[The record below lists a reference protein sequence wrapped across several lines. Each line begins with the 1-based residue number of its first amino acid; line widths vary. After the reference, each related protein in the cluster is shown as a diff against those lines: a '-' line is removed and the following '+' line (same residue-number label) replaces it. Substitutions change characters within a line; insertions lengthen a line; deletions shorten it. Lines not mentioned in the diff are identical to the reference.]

1 METPNLDSISEMPEK
16 FPSVMRDF
24 LSDLSTTFPE
34 YTYLWDAW
42 LSDDANIT
50 DLYKYCLTVYPE
62 RFFDILYQNDDIFSP
77 TSVVNTL
84 FLPNVEFKMLF
95 SIPDISE
102 NTKKT
107 MWKYLQ
113 LILITIMSSVK
124 SSASFGDAASLFEG
138 IDEGELQKKL
148 SETIGGLSDFFKGI
162 DEESNDKDG
171 PFDTDF
177 AKQFSE
183 AAPEME
189 KAFEEMFKGR
199 SNNEQSRSDN
209 EQSRSERKEGEGD
222 GERDGDNKGFEMPNV
237 DELHGHIKGLFD
249 GKIGSLAKELAE
261 ELSGDVMNMFDDGTG
276 DVKST
281 GDILKK
287 MMTNPKQI
295 MDLVKKISG
304 KLDTKMKSGNI
315 SQEELMKEAGD
326 LMSKMKGMGK
336 GNDFQ
341 DMMQNMMK
349 NMGPMM
355 GAMKGA
361 MGKGA
366 KMDTNKMNSMI
377 SKNSHKERMLKKLEV
392 KRAQVQAAV
401 LEAQAAQAQAQ
412 AQSNFVLEQSTR
424 PNELVFKGEETQEKS
439 SARPAINDD
448 WLNEPTIVEKPK
460 AKSKKGKKGKK

>member
-1 METPNLDSISEMPEK
+1 METPDLDSISEMPEK

-42 LSDDANIT
+42 LYEQANIT

-177 AKQFSE
+177 AKHFSE

-189 KAFEEMFKGR
+189 KAFEEMFKGKG
-199 SNNEQSRSDN
+199 NNEQSKEGNNEQSKGDN
-209 EQSRSERKEGEGD
+209 EQGERKEG
-222 GERDGDNKGFEMPNV
+222 DGDNSGFEMPNV

-355 GAMKGA
+355 GAM
-361 MGKGA
+361 GKGA

-392 KRAQVQAAV
+392 KRAQVQA
-401 LEAQAAQAQAQ
+401 QAQAQ

-439 SARPAINDD
+439 SARPPVEINDD

>member
-1 METPNLDSISEMPEK
+1 METPDLDSISEMPEK

-34 YTYLWDAW
+34 YKYLWDTW
-42 LSDDANIT
+42 LLDNANMV
-50 DLYKYCLTVYPE
+50 DLYQYCLTVYPE
-62 RFFDILYQNDDIFSP
+62 RFFDILYQNDEIFLT
-77 TSVVNTL
+77 TSVVNTV

-95 SIPDISE
+95 SVTDISE

-113 LILITIMSSVK
+113 LILITIMSSIK

-138 IDEGELQKKL
+138 IDEDELQQKL
-148 SETIGGLSDFFKGI
+148 SETIGGLSEFFKGI
-162 DEESNDKDG
+162 GGEAG
-171 PFDTDF
+171 PELEKAFG
-177 AKQFSE
+177 E
-183 AAPEME
+183 AGPELEKAFGEAGPEME
-189 KAFEEMFKGR
+189 KAFKEMFKD
-199 SNNEQSRSDN
+199 SFA
-209 EQSRSERKEGEGD
+209 KEHDE
-222 GERDGDNKGFEMPNV
+222 EEEEEKESGFEMPNV

-261 ELSGDVMNMFDDGTG
+261 ELSGDVMNMFDDGSG

-287 MMTNPKQI
+287 MMANPKQI

-355 GAMKGA
+355 KGA

-366 KMDTNKMNSMI
+366 KMDTNKMNTMI

-401 LEAQAAQAQAQ
+401 ASAQAAQA
-412 AQSNFVLEQSTR
+412 AQSNFVLEQSSR

-439 SARPAINDD
+439 SARPPVEINDD
-448 WLNEPTIVEKPK
+448 WLNEPTPIQKPK
-460 AKSKKGKKGKK
+460 SKSKKGKKGK